1 MKSFTQE
8 KIQLGEHELA
18 AYSLGDSDQALVL
31 IHGGPGAASET
42 LQGPHE
48 RYAEMG
54 YRVITWDQLGC
65 GNSDEP
71 DDDSL
76 WTIERFTDEVKA
88 VTDHFGLKKIHMMG
102 RSWGGIL
109 AIEYTLKYP
118 EHLKTLILGNTSADG
133 EIMQRGFER
142 FKMNLGNQTYQ
153 MMSKREA
160 NGTKDNPEYKAAITL
175 LMRRHLCRLEE
186 WPVELTNSV
195 SNAGKKAMDLIFGEN
210 LFHCT
215 GAIRSYS
222 RLSELH
228 NIKVPTLIM
237 TGEHDYVSID
247 CAIAMKAKIQQA
259 ELHVLKGCSHAPYY
273 EDPEQYHAVLS
284 GFLEQQLDHS
294 ATPEVEVPGCV

>member
-1 MKSFTQE
+1 MKNFTQE
-8 KIQLGEHELA
+8 KIQLGEHILA
-18 AYSLGDSDQALVL
+18 GYSLGDSDQALVL

-42 LQGPHE
+42 LRGPHA

-54 YRVITWDQLGC
+54 FRVITWDQLGC

-71 DDDSL
+71 VDDSL
-76 WTIERFTDEVKA
+76 WTIERFTNEVKA
-88 VTDHFGLKKIHMMG
+88 VTNHFDLKHIHLMG

-109 AIEYTLKYP
+109 AIEYALKYP
-118 EHLKTLILGNTSADG
+118 EYLKSLILGNTSADG

-142 FKMNLGNQTYQ
+142 FKMNLGHETYQ

-160 NGTKDNPEYKAAITL
+160 EGTKDHPEYKAAITL

-186 WPVELTNSV
+186 WPEELTNSV
-195 SNAGKKAMDLIFGEN
+195 SNAGKKAMDLIFGES

-222 RLSELH
+222 RLGELH
-228 NIKVPTLIM
+228 NIKVPALIM

-247 CAIAMKAKIQQA
+247 CAIAMKTKLKQA
-259 ELHVLKGCSHAPYY
+259 QLHVLKGCSHAPYY
-273 EDPEQYHAVLS
+273 EDSERYHAVLS
-284 GFLEQQLDHS
+284 RFLEKQLDHS
-294 ATPEVEVPGCV
+294 ITPEVEVPDCV